1 MVRKQN
7 KLPGETIS
15 HTYELE
21 YGSDTI
27 EIQSDALQEGQKVV
41 LMDDLLATGGTAA
54 AAVELLRSVG
64 GDVVASA
71 FIIELNFLNGRD
83 KLDVPVH
90 SLIGY
95 DD

>member
-1 MVRKQN
+1 
-7 KLPGETIS
+7 
-15 HTYELE
+15 
-21 YGSDTI
+21 
-27 EIQSDALQEGQKVV
+27 
-41 LMDDLLATGGTAA
+41 MDDLLATGGTAA